1 MMRTPLFNA
10 SLRPKL
16 TLQAMGLG
24 LLLTVFGNAV
34 TADDFAALKDLQD
47 SRVVLDRL
55 HPENNAHGEDFK
67 ELNAIGVLAAVDQA
81 SSTVYGFGSGALI
94 DGCHV
99 LTAQHVIYGGQGDFD
114 TPPPAPSLEF
124 LVGQVTPEEHNLT
137 EGLRYVRFATA
148 TAMGGTGQHDGRSD
162 SAERDWAV
170 VTLTENLPEIVP
182 IELHAFDPALRN
194 GANWILEHADRAGI
208 AGFPGDHMAQNP
220 LVAHAHLWG
229 SFGEVLGIYNDSDSG
244 FAYFTLTAPAT
255 QGTSGGVAFT
265 TLAGRHVAVG
275 IIQSRS
281 GDGIHDLIRSPT
293 SVVLITPHLLN
304 AIHDAMAAQP
314 CRPNSAIGGGHDR
327 S

>member
-170 VTLTENLPEIVP
+170 VTLTENLPEILRYGTEP
-182 IELHAFDPALRN
+182 IGSSNMPTGRGSRVFLEITWRRIRWSRTRTC
-194 GANWILEHADRAGI
+194 GARSARC
-208 AGFPGDHMAQNP
+208 
-220 LVAHAHLWG
+220 
-229 SFGEVLGIYNDSDSG
+229 S
-244 FAYFTLTAPAT
+244 
-255 QGTSGGVAFT
+255 AFT
-265 TLAGRHVAVG
+265 MIPTVDLLTLR
-275 IIQSRS
+275 
-281 GDGIHDLIRSPT
+281 
-293 SVVLITPHLLN
+293 
-304 AIHDAMAAQP
+304 
-314 CRPNSAIGGGHDR
+314 
-327 S
+327 